1 MRIAIIIINTTVD
14 ILTLLVF
21 IYSLLSFFLDR
32 YHPIRRA
39 LAAVVEPMLAPIR
52 KLIPSAGGFD
62 FSPLIL
68 IVLLQVIGMILISIL
83 RGIG

>member
-1 MRIAIIIINTTVD
+1 MRIVIIIINTTVD
-14 ILTLLVF
+14 TITLLVF
-21 IYSLLSFFLDR
+21 IYTLLSFFLDR

-39 LAAVVEPMLAPIR
+39 LAAVVEPMLEPIR

-68 IVLLQVIGMILISIL
+68 IILLQVIGMILISIL

>member
-1 MRIAIIIINTTVD
+1 MRIVIIIINTTVD
-14 ILTLLVF
+14 ILTLIVF

-32 YHPIRRA
+32 YHPVRKVLSAI
-39 LAAVVEPMLAPIR
+39 VEPMLAPLR

-68 IVLLQVIGMILISIL
+68 IILLQLVGRILIAIL
-83 RGIG
+83 RSVS